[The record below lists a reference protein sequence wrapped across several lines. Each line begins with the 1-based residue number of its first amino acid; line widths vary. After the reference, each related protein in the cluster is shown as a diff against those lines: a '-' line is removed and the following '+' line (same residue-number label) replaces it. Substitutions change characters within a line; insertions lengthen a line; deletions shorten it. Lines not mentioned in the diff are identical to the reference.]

1 MGELEDKI
9 EMLQE
14 EYYDREEVYDLI
26 IELKDRIKKYDI
38 DFSNVLDDEATEMSS
53 EMEELEKQINKCN
66 SKYDQ
71 LQRLNADTDRY
82 DYGII

>member
-38 DFSNVLDDEATEMSS
+38 DFSNVLDDEATEISS
-53 EMEELEKQINKCN
+53 EMEDIEKQINKCN
-66 SKYDQ
+66 SKRDQ
-71 LQRLNADTDRY
+71 LQRLNASTDRY

>member
-53 EMEELEKQINKCN
+53 EMEEFEKQINKCN
-66 SKYDQ
+66 SKRDQ

>member
-38 DFSNVLDDEATEMSS
+38 DFSNVLDDEATEISS

-66 SKYDQ
+66 SKRDQ
-71 LQRLNADTDRY
+71 LQRLNASTDRY